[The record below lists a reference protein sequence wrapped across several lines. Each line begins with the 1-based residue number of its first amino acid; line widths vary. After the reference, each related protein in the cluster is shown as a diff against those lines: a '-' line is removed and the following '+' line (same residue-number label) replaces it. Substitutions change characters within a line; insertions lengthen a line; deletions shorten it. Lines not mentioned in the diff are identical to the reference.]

1 MTVGE
6 SESARMDFVKQAINA
21 HKSTDFYKIA
31 KTADLYDR
39 HLNVTIS
46 EYQKLLYTVTGQVV
60 PDNFSANYKLKTR
73 FFNRFVV
80 QQNQFLLGNSIVWE
94 KEDTADKLG
103 EDFNRRLKEAG
114 KAALVCGVSFGF
126 WNMDKLQVFS
136 LLEFVP
142 LYDEEN
148 GALRAGIR
156 FWQVADDKPL
166 RATLYEED
174 GYTDYIWIKGEGQV
188 LADKR
193 KYIENIRYSEIDG
206 LEIYAGENYP
216 TFPIVPFWGNPAKQS
231 ELVGIQEQIDCYD
244 LIKSGFANNVD
255 DASMIYWTIQNAGG
269 MDDVDLAQF
278 VEHMK
283 TIKAAVVSDTGAKA
297 ESHTIEAPYASREA
311 LLDRLRKDLYEDYMA
326 LDTQNIAGGA
336 VTATQIKA
344 AYEPMNEKADQYEDC
359 VREFIQGILSL
370 AGVEDKPTFTRS
382 ILVNAQEEVATVVGA
397 AAYLDEEY
405 VTRKI
410 LTILGD
416 GDKADE
422 VLSRITADDYMTPN
436 EAPAEEGE
444 EGADA

>member
-436 EAPAEEGE
+436 EAPAEEDE

>member
-1 MTVGE
+1 
-6 SESARMDFVKQAINA
+6 MDFIKQAINA

>member
-1 MTVGE
+1 
-6 SESARMDFVKQAINA
+6 MDFVKQAINA

-31 KTADLYDR
+31 HTADLYDR

-188 LADKR
+188 LVDKR

-410 LTILGD
+410 LTILRREWE
-416 GDKADE
+416 K
-422 VLSRITADDYMTPN
+422 
-436 EAPAEEGE
+436 
-444 EGADA
+444 

>member
-1 MTVGE
+1 
-6 SESARMDFVKQAINA
+6 MDFVKQAINA